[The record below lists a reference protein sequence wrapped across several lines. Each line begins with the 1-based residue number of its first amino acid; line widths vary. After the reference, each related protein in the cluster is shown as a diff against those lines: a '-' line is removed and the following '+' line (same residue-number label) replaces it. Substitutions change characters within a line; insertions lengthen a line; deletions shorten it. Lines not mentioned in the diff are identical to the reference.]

1 MTTDVDTLETQV
13 SEQLADLVQ
22 SLGNLKEQAENHG
35 SSSKTLSETAAE
47 IRQMISAIAKTAE
60 AIQASADA
68 VSKVDTA
75 AVLQELQETRAN
87 LQTAFTT
94 SAQRADTFQARQQAE
109 SEKVVTSVET
119 LLTDAK
125 STKEGLTTASEMIDR
140 LDKTTSRTGQELA
153 SSVDSLQK
161 SALSNAAATVDKI
174 TELSTQ
180 LQKETNDAIGEASS
194 SITDGQSQQLA
205 AINSSEAKNAE
216 MIKQLAAKLGQIEE
230 QNSSQFNKV
239 ELAVEKTRERM
250 AEELETRI
258 GSTRALVLA
267 FGVISMLGILATLGV
282 ILFRG

>member
-1 MTTDVDTLETQV
+1 MTTDVDTLESQV

-22 SLGNLKEQAENHG
+22 SLGNLKTQAEAHG

-109 SEKVVTSVET
+109 SEKVVASVET

-267 FGVISMLGILATLGV
+267 FGIISMLGIFATLGV